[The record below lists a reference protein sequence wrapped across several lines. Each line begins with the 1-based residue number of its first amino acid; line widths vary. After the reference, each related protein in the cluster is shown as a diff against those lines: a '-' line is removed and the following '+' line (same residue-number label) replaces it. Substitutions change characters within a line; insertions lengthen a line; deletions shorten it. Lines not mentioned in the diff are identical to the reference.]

1 MKVWTREDVA
11 KLSPQEV
18 ADRLNEAES
27 RVARLRETIQRIVDG
42 NVNGVAWWW
51 VAGCDREERAFKA
64 GYHCQWVRDE
74 SRYIFDPAMKPGD
87 PDGAYNAWLQTV
99 ARGQ

>member
-27 RVARLRETIQRIVDG
+27 RVARLRQRG
-42 NVNGVAWWW
+42 KGV
-51 VAGCDREERAFKA
+51 
-64 GYHCQWVRDE
+64 Q
-74 SRYIFDPAMKPGD
+74 S
-87 PDGAYNAWLQTV
+87 WLPLSV
-99 ARGQ
+99 GS